1 MREMGG
7 KFMKRILLNHLP
19 LWVTRA
25 ESPWEP
31 LRDSVE
37 DSLELSQLEGKGL
50 GYLVIKS
57 LSVIA

>member
-1 MREMGG
+1 
-7 KFMKRILLNHLP
+7 MKRILLNYLP

-25 ESPWEP
+25 EFPWEP

-37 DSLELSQLEGKGL
+37 DSLELSQLEGKGF